1 MSHRLISAVLRK
13 VAWIGTVGA
22 VSFALAGPFSAAP
35 SALAS
40 QGSKPPPPPSHAYNV
55 TLSCTSND
63 SLGSAQAVWKWYQGG
78 TSGTVLASGSLSLGS
93 PFGVNCGGTSV
104 TFSGTQPKTA
114 DTLFADIEVGRG
126 GCGGDAAQTV
136 SFTPGSSVSLD
147 LSALAKSPCS
157 YQTNWPKGQ
166 ADGSFALHS

>member
-1 MSHRLISAVLRK
+1 MSHPLISGALRK

-22 VSFALAGPFSAAP
+22 VAFVLAAPFSAAP

-40 QGSKPPPPPSHAYNV
+40 QGGKSPPHAYNV
-55 TLSCTSND
+55 TLSCTASD
-63 SLGSAQAVWKWYQGG
+63 GLGSAQVDWKWYQG
-78 TSGTVLASGSLSLGS
+78 GTVLASGSLSLGS
-93 PFGVNCGGTSV
+93 TYGANCQGTSA

-114 DTLFADIEVGRG
+114 DTLFAFIEVGRG
-126 GCGGDAAQTV
+126 GCGGDAGQTV
-136 SFTPGSSVSLD
+136 SFTPGSPVSLS

-157 YQTNWPKGQ
+157 YQTNEPKGE

>member
-1 MSHRLISAVLRK
+1 MSHPLISGALRK

-22 VSFALAGPFSAAP
+22 VAFVLTALFSAVP

-40 QGSKPPPPPSHAYNV
+40 QGGKPAPPSHAYNV
-55 TLSCTSND
+55 TLSCTASD
-63 SLGSAQAVWKWYQGG
+63 GLGSALVDWKWYQGG

-93 PFGVNCGGTSV
+93 TYGANCQGTSA

-114 DTLFADIEVGRG
+114 DALFAFIEVARG
-126 GCGGDAAQTV
+126 GCGGDAGQTV
-136 SFTPGSSVSLD
+136 SFMPGSPVSLS

-157 YQTNWPKGQ
+157 YQTNEPKGE

>member
-1 MSHRLISAVLRK
+1 MSHRLISGALRK
-13 VAWIGTVGA
+13 VARIGAVGA
-22 VSFALAGPFSAAP
+22 VSFALAAPFSAAP
-35 SALAS
+35 SALANP
-40 QGSKPPPPPSHAYNV
+40 KPPPPPASTYNV
-55 TLSCTSND
+55 TLSCTSSD
-63 SLGSAQAVWKWYQGG
+63 GLGGAQAVWKWYQGG

-93 PFGVNCGGTSV
+93 PYGANCVGTSV
-104 TFSGTQPKTA
+104 TFSGTQPATA

-136 SFTPGSSVSLD
+136 SFTPGSSVSLG

-166 ADGSFALHS
+166 ANGSFALHS